1 MKARGERSRRLLAL
15 LVAAPFVLRAACRVA
30 WLSRRHG
37 IAELAARLRAAP
49 PFHLAPLARPEL
61 WRTAVGRLAPLLPV
75 CGRGACYAKSLLL
88 LDLWARCGLVP
99 RLHLS
104 YQGGAGGVVG
114 HAWVSAARDGGQVS
128 TPSLGHSPLFEL

>member
-1 MKARGERSRRLLAL
+1 MRVRGDRSRRLLAL

-37 IAELAARLRAAP
+37 VAELASRLRAAP
-49 PFHLAPLARPEL
+49 PFRLAPLTRPEL
-61 WRTAVGRLAPLLPV
+61 WRNAVGRLAPLLTGN
-75 CGRGACYAKSLLL
+75 GRGACYAQSLLL

-114 HAWVSAARDGGQVS
+114 HAWVSAAPNGELLS
-128 TPSLGHSPLFEL
+128 TPSFGHTPMFEL